1 LLYGILGEDRSDCET
16 LVALIRARSLRKKL
30 SFRSKGY
37 DGCGKM
43 FRKGAKQIAAWA
55 QSGVNRFVICY
66 DSDGPNPA
74 QRCQRV
80 LQEIVKPSKVKGKSC
95 ILIPVQELEAW
106 ILADIEAVTKVF
118 KGWKPKSIKNPESIS
133 SPKEYLEKLSRQ
145 ANGRPRY
152 SHATHNEKVAPH
164 LDQAVIHKKCPSFHP
179 LADLVDKGVG
189 NVN

>member
-106 ILADIEAVTKVF
+106 ILADIEVCGHEGFQRLETEVDQ
-118 KGWKPKSIKNPESIS
+118 ESGI
-133 SPKEYLEKLSRQ
+133 YLQSQRV
-145 ANGRPRY
+145 
-152 SHATHNEKVAPH
+152 S
-164 LDQAVIHKKCPSFHP
+164 
-179 LADLVDKGVG
+179 
-189 NVN
+189 